1 MRKKVLIMET
11 KNPTDT
17 SKLELHEQICALRYE
32 NIERRMESG
41 SKRFIRLEQ
50 QIWGLY
56 ALIIAAQIIGAFY

>member
-1 MRKKVLIMET
+1 MKMPKVET
-11 KNPTDT
+11 TNPTDL

-41 SKRFIRLEQ
+41 SKRFVRMEQ

-56 ALIIAAQIIGAFY
+56 ILIIGSQIIGAFI

>member
-1 MRKKVLIMET
+1 MKMPKVET
-11 KNPTDT
+11 TNPTDL

-41 SKRFIRLEQ
+41 SKRFVRMEQ

-56 ALIIAAQIIGAFY
+56 ILIIGSQIIGAFL

>member
-1 MRKKVLIMET
+1 MLIMET

>member
-1 MRKKVLIMET
+1 MQ
-11 KNPTDT
+11 NPIE
-17 SKLELHEQICALRYE
+17 KIAAHERECAIRYE

-56 ALIIAAQIIGAFY
+56 ALIIAAQIIGVFY